1 MASARN
7 KLNVAQAQSPGTQM
21 YNKAFNTVASKFGP
35 RAKAAPGVG
44 NKENSFDAPPV
55 PTHRINAGGAAAP
68 ASRYDRYSE
77 AGANQPM
84 AAW

>member
-1 MASARN
+1 
-7 KLNVAQAQSPGTQM
+7 M

-35 RAKAAPGVG
+35 RAGGIKAAPGVG
-44 NKENSFDAPPV
+44 NKENSFDAPAV
-55 PTHRINAGGAAAP
+55 PTHRINANATAAP

-77 AGANQPM
+77 AGPNQPM